1 MDKTNE
7 LGQEKILKLLI
18 KFFIPAIVGTM
29 VGALYNIVDR
39 IYIGRGVGS
48 LALAA
53 LSVTFPI
60 MIIAQGFGMLIGM
73 GTAVLV
79 SINLGKKDKHKADKV
94 LGNAF
99 IMLIL
104 ISIFVSILCFI
115 IKGPLLRSFGASGNT
130 IKFANDYLEIILFG
144 TVFQNTGFGLNNT
157 IRSEGNPKIAMCTML
172 IGAGLNIILD
182 PVFIFVFHMGVKG
195 AALATIISQFVS
207 AIWVISHFTGKN
219 SVVKLKKENFKIE
232 KEIVIGIV
240 SIGMSP
246 FAIQIASSAINILLN
261 KQLINY
267 GGDLAIGAMGIINSV
282 SMVIIMSMISVNQAA
297 QPIIG
302 YNYGA
307 KQYDRI
313 KETLKL
319 AIIGG
324 VLIGILGFISVEVFP
339 AAIIGIFNSN
349 DKELLKIGVSGI
361 RRFLCML
368 PLIGFQ
374 IVGANYFQAIGRAKV
389 SMLLSLSRQVLI
401 LIPMLLILPTIFGI
415 NGVWISGP
423 VADTISSIITAIFLY
438 RGIKSLGKEENQP
451 VKEAEVVM

>member
-48 LALAA
+48 LALAG

-60 MIIAQGFGMLIGM
+60 MIITQGFGMLIGM

-79 SINLGKKDKHKADKV
+79 SINLGKKDKNKANKV

-104 ISIFVSILCFI
+104 VSIFVSILSFI
-115 IKGPLLRSFGASGNT
+115 IKGPLLRSFGASDNT
-130 IKFANDYLEIILFG
+130 IQFANDYLGIILFG

-182 PVFIFVFHMGVKG
+182 PVFIFVFHMGVRG
-195 AALATIISQFVS
+195 AALATIISQLVS
-207 AIWVISHFTGKN
+207 AIWVISHFAGKN
-219 SVVKLKKENFKIE
+219 SVVKLKKKNFKIE
-232 KEIVIGIV
+232 KDIVIGII

-246 FAIQIASSAINILLN
+246 FAIQIASSAINVLLN

-282 SMVIIMSMISVNQAA
+282 SMVIIMSMVSVNQAA

-319 AIIGG
+319 AITGG

-451 VKEAEVVM
+451 VKEAEVVI

>member
-1 MDKTNE
+1 
-7 LGQEKILKLLI
+7 
-18 KFFIPAIVGTM
+18 M

-48 LALAA
+48 LALAG

-60 MIIAQGFGMLIGM
+60 MIIVQGFGMLIGM

-79 SINLGKKDKHKADKV
+79 SINLGKKDKNKADKV

-104 ISIFVSILCFI
+104 ISIFVSILSFI
-115 IKGPLLRSFGASGNT
+115 IKGPLLRSFGASENT
-130 IKFANDYLEIILFG
+130 IAFANDYLGIILFG
-144 TVFQNTGFGLNNT
+144 TVFQNAGFGLNNT
-157 IRSEGNPKIAMCTML
+157 IRSEGNPKVAMFTML

-182 PVFIFVFHMGVKG
+182 PIFIFVFHMGVRG
-195 AALATIISQFVS
+195 AALATIISQMVS
-207 AIWVISHFTGKN
+207 AIWVIFHFTGKN

-232 KEIVIGIV
+232 KEIVMGIV
-240 SIGMSP
+240 SIGMAP
-246 FAIQIASSAINILLN
+246 FAVQIAASAINILLN
-261 KQLINY
+261 RQLINY

-282 SMVIIMSMISVNQAA
+282 SMLIIMSMISVNQAA

-319 AIIGG
+319 AIIGA
-324 VLIGILGFISVEVFP
+324 VFIGILGFIAVEVFP
-339 AAIIGIFNSN
+339 GGIIGIFNKT
-349 DKELLKIGVSGI
+349 DKELLKIGVNGI
-361 RRFLCML
+361 RIFLCML

-374 IVGANYFQAIGRAKV
+374 IVGSNYFQAIGRAKI

-415 NGVWISGP
+415 NGVWVSAP
-423 VADTISSIITAIFLY
+423 VSDTLSSILTAVFLY
-438 RGIKSLGKEENQP
+438 RGLKSLGKDENQP
-451 VKEAEVVM
+451 VKEVEVVM

>member
-48 LALAA
+48 LALAG

-60 MIIAQGFGMLIGM
+60 TIIVQGFGMLIGM

-144 TVFQNTGFGLNNT
+144 TVFQNAGFGLNNT

-172 IGAGLNIILD
+172 IGAGLNILLD
-182 PVFIFVFHMGVKG
+182 PVFIFVFHMGVRG
-195 AALATIISQFVS
+195 AALATIISQLVS

-319 AIIGG
+319 AITGG

-339 AAIIGIFNSN
+339 SAIIGVFNKT
-349 DKELLKIGVSGI
+349 DKELLKIGVHGI

-368 PLIGFQ
+368 PVIGFQ

-415 NGVWISGP
+415 SGVWVSGP
-423 VADTISSIITAIFLY
+423 VADMLSSIVTAIFLY
-438 RGIKSLGKEENQP
+438 RGIKSLGKEENQQ
-451 VKEAEVVM
+451 VEEAEVVM